1 MPNQIYAGDTFVNGQ
16 QVDASR
22 LNNHVGNAILRVGCI
37 TEQPENNTIVGT
49 DVILSADVSANTL
62 NKIKVEDLFT
72 ANVPAKVST
81 LQTENINAT
90 TGANGKLTINTAAK
104 TFTPGGTYQASGNL
118 ITVTLDNHEINVG
131 DVVTLYTTP
140 TSSFDGDYT
149 VITKTTNTF
158 VCILNNNLVITTPV
172 SGVVGYFIR
181 AGTVT
186 VDKNLSSDTF
196 YGRSIAASTIKTGS
210 VNVSGSVVINGSLSF
225 NGSSGYILY
234 QIYEETMAT
243 WQATIGGLNPA
254 VWTSQ
259 TFTKPSN
266 EIWILEIS
274 AFHRGYRGYS
284 YEFAG
289 RWGDTVLQ
297 TGNYLFIEKAF
308 DSAGGGYPSHGW
320 FSWNYII
327 PSGTAYTDKTVKI
340 DAYAS
345 NGSQMALFPTLA
357 DGFSAISTGVANSP
371 SKFRIYK
378 YKTTN

>member
-1 MPNQIYAGDTFVNGQ
+1 MPDQIYAGDTFADGQ
-16 QVDASR
+16 QVDATR
-22 LNNHVGNAILRVGCI
+22 LNNHVGKAILRVGCV
-37 TEQPENNTIVGT
+37 TEQPENNGIVGT
-49 DVILSADVSANTL
+49 DVIPFADVSANTL
-62 NKIKVEDLFT
+62 NKIKVQDLFL
-72 ANVPAKVST
+72 ANLPTKVST

-90 TGANGKLTINTAAK
+90 TGANGKLTINTTSK
-104 TFTPGGTYQASGNL
+104 MFNPGGTFYASGNL

-131 DVVTLYTTP
+131 DVVTLVTS

-158 VCILNNNLVITTPV
+158 VCILNNNLIITTPV
-172 SGVVGYFIR
+172 SGVVGYFYR
-181 AGTVT
+181 QGTVT

-196 YGRSIAASTIKTGS
+196 YGRSISASTINTGS

-234 QIYEETMAT
+234 QVYEETMTTWAAT
-243 WQATIGGLNPA
+243 VGGLSPA

-274 AFHRGYRGYS
+274 AFHRGYPGYS
-284 YEFAG
+284 YEFGG

-308 DSAGGGYPSHGW
+308 DSAGGGYPSHRW
-320 FSWNYII
+320 FSWNYVI
-327 PSGTAYTDKTVKI
+327 PSGTAYTDKTMKI
-340 DAYAS
+340 DAYAG
-345 NGSQMALFPTLA
+345 NGSQMALFPTLS

-378 YKTTN
+378 YKTT